1 MNRKYGARQVRQIP
15 RGPNTMVLQKYMK
28 AFRIVANIAVAGVLG
43 LYVVAV
49 ATRMDRF
56 SWDLVTARLISC

>member
-1 MNRKYGARQVRQIP
+1 
-15 RGPNTMVLQKYMK
+15 MVLQKYMK